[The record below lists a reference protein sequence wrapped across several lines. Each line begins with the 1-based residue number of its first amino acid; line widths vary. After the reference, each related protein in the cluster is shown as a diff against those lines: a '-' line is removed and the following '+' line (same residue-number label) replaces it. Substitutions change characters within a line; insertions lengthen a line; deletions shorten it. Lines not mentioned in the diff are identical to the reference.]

1 MTKSEKRIESD
12 LFKLIVSS
20 PLAKMV
26 SGKVYRKGMRPEGA
40 TTEDIVVKFLAGA
53 EGQIQSGVI
62 VVNVYVPD
70 IASKTLKRKVENT
83 ARVEQIED
91 AVIDFVSGCTDTE
104 YLYEL
109 DETPYSLAVEGI
121 DQHVIYSRIHYQRV
135 II

>member
-1 MTKSEKRIESD
+1 MIKSEKHIESD
-12 LFKLIVSS
+12 LFKLISAS

-40 TTEDIVVKFLAGA
+40 ATEDIVVKFLAGA
-53 EGQIQSGVI
+53 EGQIQTGVI
-62 VVNVYVPD
+62 VMNIYVPD
-70 IASKTLKRKVENT
+70 ISSQALKRKVENT
-83 ARVEQIED
+83 SRVEQLED